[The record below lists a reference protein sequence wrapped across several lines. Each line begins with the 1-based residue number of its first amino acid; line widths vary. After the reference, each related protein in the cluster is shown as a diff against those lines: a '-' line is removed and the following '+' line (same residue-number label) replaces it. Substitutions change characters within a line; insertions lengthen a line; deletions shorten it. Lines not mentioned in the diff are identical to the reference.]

1 MSKKCKVVCIG
12 GGSGLSHLVKGLKN
26 LDEIDLKCIVAVSD
40 NGGSSGV
47 LKEELNIPA
56 VGDIRNVLV
65 ALSNVPDTLGSLL
78 NYRFESGSLSGHP
91 IGNLLLAGI
100 FQTNDKDIVKAL
112 SDLSDIFNVRG
123 RVIPCSTKVADIK
136 AVLENGREVI
146 GEANIGQSFQR
157 IKRIEYISQVDASK
171 EAIQAINEAD
181 NIIYSIGSLYT
192 SIIPNLVLTEIREA
206 IRNSNATKI
215 YFKNLMSQPGETD
228 FYTLSDHIN
237 AINDHLTFNGI
248 DLVVIND
255 RIPPENI
262 LALYKEKSASVVEDD
277 IENIDSSIKIMH
289 QDIAKIENNRIIHC
303 PDKLEKF
310 FKENLTCLLQ
320 EM

>member
-1 MSKKCKVVCIG
+1 MQKKCKVVCIG
-12 GGSGLSHLVKGLKN
+12 GGSGLSHLVKGFKN
-26 LDEIDLKCIVAVSD
+26 LEDIDLKCIVAVTD

-65 ALSNVPDTLGSLL
+65 SLSNVPDTLGSLL

-91 IGNLLLAGI
+91 IGNLILAGI

-123 RVIPCSTKVADIK
+123 RIIPCSTKVADIK
-136 AVLENGREVI
+136 ATLFDGSEVY
-146 GEANIGQSFQR
+146 GEKNIGQSFKK
-157 IKRIEYISQVDASK
+157 IKKIEYISAVETSK
-171 EAIQAINEAD
+171 EAIQAIKEAD

-192 SIIPNLVLTEIREA
+192 SIIPNLILPEIKKA
-206 IRNSNATKI
+206 IKDSKASKI
-215 YFKNLMSQPGETD
+215 YFGNLMSQPGETD
-228 FYTLSDHIN
+228 YYSLSDHIN
-237 AINDHLTFNGI
+237 AINDHLEFNGI
-248 DLVVIND
+248 DVVVIND
-255 RIPPENI
+255 RKPSNKVLE
-262 LALYKEKSASVVEDD
+262 LYKEKNAFPVECDE
-277 IENIDSSIKIMH
+277 ENINKATKIVRY
-289 QDIAKIENNRIIHC
+289 DIAKIENNRIIHC

-310 FKENLTCLLQ
+310 FKENLTCLFQ